1 MSGSLA
7 PFGNPNQLS
16 PASGSGLQPSRP
28 VSFWLFDSA
37 FHIPTFVVHYDLL
50 AERLLVMM
58 W

>member
-28 VSFWLFDSA
+28 VSFWLHFSA
-37 FHIPTFVVHYDLL
+37 FHILTFVVHYDLL
-50 AERLLVMM
+50 AERSWL
-58 W
+58 

>member
-28 VSFWLFDSA
+28 VSFLLY
-37 FHIPTFVVHYDLL
+37 VVHSIYLLLLYTDLL